1 LQHIKASF
9 KLFDSFE
16 DHLGRFGETFYMLN
30 ISHDEGV
37 ILDVALKRPF
47 SMLIWSFKDSFA
59 SFGIF
64 YSYVF
69 F

>member
-1 LQHIKASF
+1 M
-9 KLFDSFE
+9 
-16 DHLGRFGETFYMLN
+16 GRFGETFYMLN

-47 SMLIWSFKDSFA
+47 SMLIWSFKDRFA